1 MKKDIEIL
9 KYILVDINDIFNF
22 TATIDFE
29 GFVSNSLVRK
39 AVCMSLINIGELTKS
54 LSFTFRSE
62 NKQIPW
68 KNISGLRD
76 ITAHKYHTLNLDIV
90 WSVIQNDIPALKD
103 FINGVIKP

>member
-9 KYILVDINDIFNF
+9 KHILADIDDIVKF
-22 TATIDFE
+22 TSAIDFE
-29 GFVSNSLVRK
+29 GFVSNSMLRK

-54 LSFTFRSE
+54 LSSTFKSD

-76 ITAHKYHTLNLDIV
+76 ITA
-90 WSVIQNDIPALKD
+90 SVDCII
-103 FINGVIKP
+103 F